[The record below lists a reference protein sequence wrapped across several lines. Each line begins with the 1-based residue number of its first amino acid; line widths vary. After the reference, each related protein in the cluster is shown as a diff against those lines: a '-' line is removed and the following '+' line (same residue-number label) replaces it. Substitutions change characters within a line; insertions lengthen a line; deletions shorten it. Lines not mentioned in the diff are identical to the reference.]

1 MRVKTLKKF
10 AILMLSA
17 VLLVEGSAPISTQ
30 AATKPG
36 TPKIS
41 DWRIVGSSQ
50 IYPYANFD
58 GEEQEIAWSKVK
70 NADGYQVEKLSG
82 YYDNGKWK
90 HYDDVTGAE
99 KSGPLKEKYYTK
111 STSYSRAGSGGTDSS
126 IVIRVRAYK
135 VTKGK
140 KVFGKWSNRKKV
152 NGYYAWS
159 D

>member
-1 MRVKTLKKF
+1 MKKIIGI
-10 AILMLSA
+10 ILIVLSIA
-17 VLLVEGSAPISTQ
+17 SIIFVYNDDFLYN
-30 AATKPG
+30 K
-36 TPKIS
+36 KI
-41 DWRIVGSSQ
+41 I
-50 IYPYANFD
+50 
-58 GEEQEIAWSKVK
+58 K
-70 NADGYQVEKLSG
+70 VEKIETVQEEVLQNDLG
-82 YYDNGKWK
+82 
-90 HYDDVTGAE
+90 
-99 KSGPLKEKYYTK
+99 LKEKYYTK